1 MNTGD
6 DASNVFR
13 LPDDLVRTVS
23 DLAEQCG
30 ESPRDI
36 VIAAVDHFAR
46 IPDQQRRAVIKGT
59 AIRRR
64 T

>member
-1 MNTGD
+1 MNSGD
-6 DASNVFR
+6 DPSNVFR
-13 LPDDLVRTVS
+13 LPEDLVRTVG
-23 DLAEQCG
+23 DLAEQYG

-46 IPDQQRRAVIKGT
+46 IPEQQRRAVIRGT